1 MNILE
6 SLLRGFDTNV
16 VSGVVLIL
24 MLFVFVLGLFYTK
37 KAKQV
42 EFVRIPVMVNTDS
55 GFIVNT

>member
-42 EFVRIPVMVNTDS
+42 EFVHIPEHREQ
-55 GFIVNT
+55 